1 MKKKAKI
8 ELCESEIRDILA
20 EYFQT
25 EKANVCFTLT
35 ENQLGGGTIVS
46 CNIYKEMEFPQ
57 KESFDP
63 KWNMPGVREI
73 TIPYSPPVPPTFPT
87 VPGDY
92 PLYDVKVTCDNEKG
106 ETK

>member
-63 KWNMPGVREI
+63 RWNMPGVREI
-73 TIPYSPPVPPTFPT
+73 TIPYSPPVPPAFPIG
-87 VPGDY
+87 PGDY
-92 PLYDVKVTCDNEKG
+92 PRYNVEVTCEDAKG